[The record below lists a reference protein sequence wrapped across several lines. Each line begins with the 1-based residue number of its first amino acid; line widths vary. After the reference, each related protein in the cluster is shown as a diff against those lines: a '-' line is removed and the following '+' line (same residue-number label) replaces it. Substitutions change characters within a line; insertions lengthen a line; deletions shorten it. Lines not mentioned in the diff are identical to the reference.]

1 MEAEIGQRGGKR
13 LNAGKK
19 RAAGPFSLLQYN
31 KKIGQLYRY
40 KKRFI
45 VGTDQQALA
54 RQALYTD
61 IDVAFTEHGV
71 EPELL
76 NSPKLRKDRGDA
88 FVAALWL
95 RVERPG
101 EAAMGGPAGLR
112 DSAGLNCEFRGS
124 SAIQPP

>member
-61 IDVAFTEHGV
+61 IDLAFIEHGV

-76 NSPKLRKDRGDA
+76 NSPRLRNDRGDA
-88 FVAALWL
+88 FVAALRL
-95 RVERPG
+95 RVERPA
-101 EAAMGGPAGLR
+101 EAAMDGPAGP
-112 DSAGLNCEFRGS
+112 DDAVAVPNFQQAGFAET
-124 SAIQPP
+124 